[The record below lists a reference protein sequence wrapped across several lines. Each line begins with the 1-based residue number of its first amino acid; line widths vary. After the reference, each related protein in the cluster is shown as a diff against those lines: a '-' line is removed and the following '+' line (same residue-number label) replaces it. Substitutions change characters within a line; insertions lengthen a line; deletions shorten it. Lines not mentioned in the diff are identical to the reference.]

1 MDEITLL
8 LNSLHTRWEK
18 YQAELN
24 TCNSEFSEGAVHDF
38 RVAARRLLSTL
49 GFLRAVLQDP
59 GIQKARRIL
68 KDQLDNL
75 DELRDVQALLA
86 DISENI
92 QEFPHLQPF
101 EEYLLRREKKLLRNT
116 RKEIKSLKT
125 EDLSRRI
132 RKLIKTI
139 KTCTQAD
146 LDAGLFPVVDEAY
159 AIVNQRY
166 ALIDPAQPATI
177 HRLRIAFKKF
187 RYMVEV
193 VYPLL
198 EDFPADHPK
207 RMHDYQSIMGNI
219 QDMEAAMHELTRFNK
234 HIPANYDPKPLH
246 TYYTERHNT
255 AISCYIE
262 DKGEVVTFWRSA
274 PDQPFPKE
282 K

>member
-8 LNSLHTRWEK
+8 SNSLHTRWEK
-18 YQAELN
+18 FLAELD
-24 TCNSEFSEGAVHDF
+24 TCNREFSEGAVHDF

-49 GFLRAVLQDP
+49 DLLRTVVQDP
-59 GIQKARRIL
+59 GIRKTRRIL
-68 KDQLDNL
+68 KEQLDKL
-75 DELRDVQALLA
+75 DELRDVQVLLA

-101 EEYLLRREKKLLRNT
+101 EKYLLRREKKLMRDT

-132 RKLIKTI
+132 RKLNKMIETYI
-139 KTCTQAD
+139 TTN
-146 LDAGLFPVVDEAY
+146 LDACLFPAIDEAY

-166 ALIDPAQPATI
+166 TLVDPAQPATI